1 MIVIFFSSQ
10 KSVKLKSQLKTTKK
24 NVYTNV
30 VNNTKK
36 SSKTGMFISDYGGSD
51 TATTGT
57 AAATATTNM
66 TEDFEKASQFS
77 TKSFICCDAYQAEFH
92 VSKDGFSVVS
102 KETRNKDRSFSRNRQ
117 HNQSHDKSTR
127 RNNKAN
133 LSESGQHNTKAD
145 TPKSNE
151 FNLDSNN
158 NNINT
163 NNNNNNNNNNAQ
175 TSKQSGY
182 PPTPPPLPHTGLYV
196 NAPSYI
202 PINYNSNK
210 LPIPPPPPPPPN
222 LVHPS
227 SLSSLATTTKTTK
240 STSKSK
246 KKSDLMSN
254 TPTLEE
260 LSSHSSRNAQHFI
273 NQSKFTSITTDDNQS
288 NDIPVGYLTPSN
300 TPKHCDF
307 NRKVTSSS
315 INRQHSATSNQI
327 IEELKTRYNYNNDYI
342 NTLNKINIYL

>member
-1 MIVIFFSSQ
+1 MIIIFFSSQ
-10 KSVKLKSQLKTTKK
+10 KSVRLKSQLKTTKK

-36 SSKTGMFISDYGGSD
+36 SSKTGMFINDYAGSD

-57 AAATATTNM
+57 AAATATTD
-66 TEDFEKASQFS
+66 DFEKASQFS

-127 RNNKAN
+127 RNNNNNKAN
-133 LSESGQHNTKAD
+133 LSESGQHNKVD

-163 NNNNNNNNNNAQ
+163 NNNNNAQ

-222 LVHPS
+222 LVQPS
-227 SLSSLATTTKTTK
+227 SSFSLATTKTTK

-327 IEELKTRYNYNNDYI
+327 IEELKTRYYYNDF
-342 NTLNKINIYL
+342 KYLK